1 MYSALSKP
9 CCHHPTRTP
18 SSYLVSGARLRDK
31 EFQGLFA
38 REEAA
43 KLKEIAGKV
52 PKGAVNLTVEFVKS
66 LIKK

>member
-1 MYSALSKP
+1 
-9 CCHHPTRTP
+9 
-18 SSYLVSGARLRDK
+18 LVSGARLRDK